1 MNKVANKEVLLIAQ
15 GSFTFSGIIL
25 LITSH
30 LNSFFTSTS
39 FMLLL
44 FAVLGSTSSLLIYFV
59 GNRQRFVY
67 PIMNATELIFGVAF
81 VIISLFPDQTNI
93 PLGSTLQ
100 PIYLMFLLSVSL
112 IVFTRIVRFK
122 NIDIFE

>member
-1 MNKVANKEVLLIAQ
+1 MNKVANKEVLLILQ

-25 LITSH
+25 LIASH

-44 FAVLGSTSSLLIYFV
+44 LAVFGSISSLLIYFA
-59 GNRQRFVY
+59 GDKQLLVY
-67 PIMNATELIFGVAF
+67 PIMNATELIFGIAF
-81 VIISLFPDQTNI
+81 VLISLFPGQMNI
-93 PLGSTLQ
+93 PFGSTLQ
-100 PIYLMFLLSVSL
+100 PVYLIFLLSVSL
-112 IVFTRIVRFK
+112 IVFTRIVRLK